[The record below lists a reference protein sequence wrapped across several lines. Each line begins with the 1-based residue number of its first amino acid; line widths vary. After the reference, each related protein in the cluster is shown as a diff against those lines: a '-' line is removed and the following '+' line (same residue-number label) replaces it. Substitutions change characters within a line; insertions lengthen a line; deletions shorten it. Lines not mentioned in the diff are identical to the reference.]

1 MYLSVK
7 LRFRPSRSEAKEGS
21 LHYRLTIDRAT
32 AQRATSY
39 KIYPA
44 EWDERKGR
52 IRMPPDA
59 SPRYGHLATIRQRL
73 SREMALLHAT
83 AVRKREENED
93 VSADEI
99 FEAFEQLNRRQVFGT
114 FMQQQIEKQQRAGRM
129 RTAEAYRSALQSF
142 RRFCR
147 GKEIMLYE
155 WTSETAGDYE
165 RYLKNSGVSMN
176 TVSFYMRILR
186 AVFNKAVKQKLTA
199 QTFPFQD
206 VYTGIGQTA
215 KRAMD
220 IGLIRRIKELDLSE
234 QPKLDHARDLFL
246 LSFYFRGMSLIDMAY
261 LEKKNLQRGIL
272 EYRRKKTGQRLTI
285 KWEDEMQAI
294 VDKYPENEPYLLPI
308 LQPGGEDDRKQ
319 YKRAS
324 KQINRLLKKVGLL
337 ANLPTTLTMYVARH
351 SWASIAR
358 QKNIPISVISNGL
371 GHQSE
376 KTTRIYLAELDTSAT
391 DRANNEILADL
402 SQFDY

>member
-1 MYLSVK
+1 
-7 LRFRPSRSEAKEGS
+7 
-21 LHYRLTIDRAT
+21 
-32 AQRATSY
+32 
-39 KIYPA
+39 
-44 EWDERKGR
+44 
-52 IRMPPDA
+52 
-59 SPRYGHLATIRQRL
+59 
-73 SREMALLHAT
+73 
-83 AVRKREENED
+83 
-93 VSADEI
+93 
-99 FEAFEQLNRRQVFGT
+99 
-114 FMQQQIEKQQRAGRM
+114 
-129 RTAEAYRSALQSF
+129 
-142 RRFCR
+142 
-147 GKEIMLYE
+147 MLYE

-261 LEKKNLQRGIL
+261 LEKKNLQQGIL

-337 ANLPTTLTMYVARH
+337 ADLPTTLTMYVARH

-402 SQFDY
+402 SQFDH